1 MNQRREIGK
10 YILNMLE
17 LIYTERQCQTKQRAR
32 KTESDC
38 TLWSQK
44 ADTHLKQNVTPRS
57 KILQQIK
64 VTIWIIIKLR
74 QESKILPKY

>member
-17 LIYTERQCQTKQRAR
+17 LIYTEQQCQTKQRAR

-38 TLWSQK
+38 TL
-44 ADTHLKQNVTPRS
+44 
-57 KILQQIK
+57 
-64 VTIWIIIKLR
+64 
-74 QESKILPKY
+74 